1 VRCAGGA
8 RAPHGCPVANGRQE
22 RRRGCHRAAPPISR
36 RVLSPPPPPLP
47 HPSSTRRH
55 PAAGAPS
62 DPGQGGAPQPGRQR
76 EGPRRARD
84 RGRGDRGGAARG
96 AGRPH
101 HRGHRGQYGHQPVA
115 GGARGGLPLLHRHA
129 RRRGD
134 REGADPAGAR
144 CGGRARGHGHRT
156 GGGGARPPPPPR
168 RPPPPAARGG
178 CPRGHAARARK
189 HSLPRLPWRPQPPPP
204 PRAAGPAGTEVLRL
218 RPVSIV
224 HPDHP
229 VNVARQRAAAEGP
242 GSIFADQ
249 FENLANMRAHLQTG
263 AWRSSGFCWGRRPAG
278 LGGFRLGAQRFR
290 PPGAPP

>member
-1 VRCAGGA
+1 MAAPLLTAGRRGGGGA
-8 RAPHGCPVANGRQE
+8 TAPLPPSRAECSA
-22 RRRGCHRAAPPISR
+22 
-36 RVLSPPPPPLP
+36 PLP
-47 HPSSTRRH
+47 HPSPT
-55 PAAGAPS
+55 
-62 DPGQGGAPQPGRQR
+62 
-76 EGPRRARD
+76 
-84 RGRGDRGGAARG
+84 
-96 AGRPH
+96 
-101 HRGHRGQYGHQPVA
+101 
-115 GGARGGLPLLHRHA
+115 
-129 RRRGD
+129 
-134 REGADPAGAR
+134 
-144 CGGRARGHGHRT
+144 
-156 GGGGARPPPPPR
+156 
-168 RPPPPAARGG
+168 PPPPAATPPPARRQILAKAELLNPGGSVKDRVALEIVAEAIAEGRLAAPGGLITEATAGSTGISLSLVARAVGCRCFIAMPDDAAIEKAQTLQALGAAGGRVATAIARGGGRGGGG